1 MENDVGVNSVSVIDL
16 IERAKSD
23 SKVGCGTSFPLGAT
37 VQAAGVN
44 FSVFSKNAT
53 LVELL
58 LFDSAD
64 AVTPARVIPLDP
76 RTHRNYHYWHV
87 LVPGVKPGQI
97 YGFRGHGPYEPE
109 RGFRFDG
116 NRVLLDPYG
125 LAVAI
130 PNGYTRDSPSVA
142 MKSVVADPTCYDW
155 EGDQPLRRPFVE
167 TVIYELHVR
176 GFTKHPSSE
185 ITPAK
190 RGTYAGLIEK
200 IPYLVDLG
208 ITAVEL
214 MPVFQFDA
222 SDAPA
227 GHVNYW
233 GYSPVSFFA
242 VHGAYSSRRDLLG
255 PMDEFR
261 DMVKALHKAGLE
273 VILDVVF
280 NHTAEGNHL
289 GPTFCF
295 RGLENEAYYLLEGDR
310 SRYADYSGTGNTFNA
325 NHPIVRRM
333 ILDSLRYWVT
343 HMHVDGFRFDL
354 ASVLTRDQS
363 GAPLPS
369 PPIVW
374 DIESDPVLAGIKVIA
389 EAWDAAGLYQ
399 VGSFVGDSW
408 QEWNGRFRDDVR
420 RFVKGDRG
428 TVSHLSAR
436 LLGSPD
442 IYGYEEREPE
452 QSINFVTCHDGFTLN
467 DLVSYD
473 QKHNERNGE
482 NRDGMNDNQSWNC
495 GAEGPVDDPSVEA
508 LRCRQIKN
516 FIVLNMLAVGTPMLL
531 MGDEVRRSQE
541 GNNNAYSQDN
551 EISWFDWSFVKRH
564 REIHRFARMMIAFRA
579 RRDVAIE
586 GARLS
591 LNELLEGS
599 RLQWHGIAL
608 NRPDWSD
615 DSHAIALTVASLR
628 GRFTIHMMLNAYWER
643 LAFALPAA
651 GDRSNRQWRRWI
663 DTSLP
668 TPDDIC
674 AWEEAPTVS
683 GDTYVVE
690 PRSSVILV
698 ELAR

>member
-1 MENDVGVNSVSVIDL
+1 
-16 IERAKSD
+16 
-23 SKVGCGTSFPLGAT
+23 
-37 VQAAGVN
+37 
-44 FSVFSKNAT
+44 
-53 LVELL
+53 
-58 LFDSAD
+58 
-64 AVTPARVIPLDP
+64 
-76 RTHRNYHYWHV
+76 
-87 LVPGVKPGQI
+87 
-97 YGFRGHGPYEPE
+97 
-109 RGFRFDG
+109 
-116 NRVLLDPYG
+116 
-125 LAVAI
+125 
-130 PNGYTRDSPSVA
+130 
-142 MKSVVADPTCYDW
+142 
-155 EGDQPLRRPFVE
+155 
-167 TVIYELHVR
+167 
-176 GFTKHPSSE
+176 
-185 ITPAK
+185 
-190 RGTYAGLIEK
+190 
-200 IPYLVDLG
+200 
-208 ITAVEL
+208 
-214 MPVFQFDA
+214 
-222 SDAPA
+222 
-227 GHVNYW
+227 
-233 GYSPVSFFA
+233 
-242 VHGAYSSRRDLLG
+242 
-255 PMDEFR
+255 
-261 DMVKALHKAGLE
+261 
-273 VILDVVF
+273 
-280 NHTAEGNHL
+280 
-289 GPTFCF
+289 
-295 RGLENEAYYLLEGDR
+295 
-310 SRYADYSGTGNTFNA
+310 
-325 NHPIVRRM
+325 
-333 ILDSLRYWVT
+333 
-343 HMHVDGFRFDL
+343 MHVDGFRFDL

-428 TVSHLSAR
+428 AVSHLSAR

-482 NRDGMNDNQSWNC
+482 QNRDGMNDNQSWNC

-564 REIHRFARMMIAFRA
+564 REIHRVARMMIAFRA

-591 LNELLEGS
+591 LTELLEGS

-651 GDRSNRQWRRWI
+651 GDRSNQQWRRWI

-674 AWEEAPTVS
+674 AWKEAPAVT

-698 ELAR
+698 ELAS